1 MTSQTASD
9 DNVTEQD
16 MTFTKELRA
25 ATKEV
30 HKISDVLVN
39 AKFAF
44 ALSDDAVWYD
54 GLLSFYEIYK
64 FLERNL
70 PQELLPK
77 ELHRTQSFEKDF
89 DFFYGENWRDT
100 YEIRPAVRKY
110 LDHLEEVNK
119 KDKLLLFAYAYQ
131 MYMALMSG
139 GQLLQKKRMIARK
152 LWPGSNGVTEEE
164 EKQPLSEEPSNP
176 DDLTTRPMP
185 VQVSICPEGCSAT
198 YFTEKITVLKG
209 KLRKVLNDNYGKFD
223 EQMKA
228 AFIEESKNVFLFNSD
243 VVRSIKGV
251 NRANIRKLAIVVVF
265 FVSIYFAIKLA
276 RR

>member
-1 MTSQTASD
+1 MPL
-9 DNVTEQD
+9 N
-16 MTFTKELRA
+16 M
-25 ATKEV
+25 
-30 HKISDVLVN
+30 
-39 AKFAF
+39 KFSPLFA

-64 FLERNL
+64 YLERNL
-70 PQELLPK
+70 PENLLPK
-77 ELHRTQSFEKDF
+77 DLHRTQAFEQDF
-89 DFFYGENWRDT
+89 DFFYGEEWRDN

-119 KDKLLLFAYAYQ
+119 MDKLLLFAYAYQ

-152 LWPGSNGVTEEE
+152 MWPGSGGVHEEDNVD
-164 EKQPLSEEPSNP
+164 KQSEAPTDP

-185 VQVSICPEGCSAT
+185 VQVTICPEGCAAT
-198 YFTEKITVLKG
+198 YFPEKIAILKS

-223 EQMKA
+223 EEMKA
-228 AFIEESKNVFLFNSD
+228 NFIEESKNVFLFNSD

-251 NRANIRKLAIVVVF
+251 NRANIRKLAIVVCF
-265 FVSIYFAIKLA
+265 FVGIYFAIKLA
-276 RR
+276 KR

>member
-185 VQVSICPEGCSAT
+185 IQVSICPEGCSAT